1 MNTFEIYT
9 TMQQFKITPDGF
21 KEIKKRLLLRV
32 IPLMLVAVTVGIF
45 ITSQN
50 QSADALSLIIA
61 IPFIAAAVIFGL
73 YRGINRQKDLYES
86 YTLILTDNLVRREQ
100 LNTPTISI
108 YYNDIQEIIKSN
120 NGNFVIKG
128 PDAKNPIT
136 VSAQIDNYV
145 LLENELNQIKP
156 ITVKSSDSP
165 VQKFQF
171 LFVIL
176 TLALMASV
184 YLVSN
189 KIVVFI
195 SGASVIGILLWSLV
209 RIHTNK
215 NIDVKTKRAS
225 WLVLIVIAS
234 IIAIMYNKLTG

>member
-1 MNTFEIYT
+1 MNIFGIYRG
-9 TMQQFKITPDGF
+9 MQQFKITPDGF
-21 KEIKKRLLLRV
+21 KKIRKRLLLRV

-45 ITSQN
+45 IASQN

-86 YTLILTDNLVRREQ
+86 YILTLTDNLVRREQ

-108 YYNDIQEIIKSN
+108 YYNDIQEITKSN

-128 PDAKNPIT
+128 PDAKNPIN

-156 ITVKSSDSP
+156 ITIKSSDSP
-165 VQKFQF
+165 LQKYQF
-171 LFVIL
+171 LFVLL
-176 TLALMASV
+176 TLALMTSV

-189 KIVVFI
+189 KIV
-195 SGASVIGILLWSLV
+195 ASVSGVSLIGILSWSLV
-209 RIHTNK
+209 SIRTNK
-215 NIDVKTKRAS
+215 NIDVKTKRAG
-225 WLVLIVIAS
+225 WVVLIVIAS
-234 IIAIMYNKLTG
+234 IIAIMYNKLTT